1 MTGRLTVSV
10 PEAAKLLGL
19 SRSSTYEAVRRGDLP
34 SIRVGGRVLIPI
46 QRLEAL
52 INSEASDESEAS
64 YASQDSDRQE
74 RSRSRE

>member
-1 MTGRLTVSV
+1 MTRLTVSV

-46 QRLEAL
+46 QRLESL
-52 INSEASDESEAS
+52 INDETSAETEATSELSTHEEETA
-64 YASQDSDRQE
+64 
-74 RSRSRE
+74 SRE